1 MVEEEEEEE
10 EGPGTPASP
19 VARDRPT
26 FNRPSFAT
34 LGPFRA
40 VIKQF
45 LQLFLVSSSY
55 IFFSIFVVS
64 CLRFTDLMTD

>member
-34 LGPFRA
+34 LGPVRA
-40 VIKQF
+40 VFKQF
-45 LQLFLVSSSY
+45 CIDFFLVSSSY
-55 IFFSIFVVS
+55 IFFLDIFGK
-64 CLRFTDLMTD
+64 LL

>member
-34 LGPFRA
+34 LGSVRA
-40 VIKQF
+40 VFNNFASTFFSF
-45 LQLFLVSSSY
+45 LHRIF
-55 IFFSIFVVS
+55 FFSIFLVS
-64 CLRFTDLMTD
+64 CLR